1 VTRMRGSTPCPRDP
15 IGLSLDEAS
24 ALIGV
29 GGTLFSRMV
38 MDGRMPAPRKA
49 DGRRI
54 WDADEVIQAFR
65 RLPRD
70 LPACAIAVQD
80 EDALDAWER
89 VRV

>member
-1 VTRMRGSTPCPRDP
+1 
-15 IGLSLDEAS
+15 
-24 ALIGV
+24 
-29 GGTLFSRMV
+29 MV
-38 MDGRMPAPRKA
+38 MERMPAPRKA

-70 LPACAIAVQD
+70 LPPGAIPGQD
-80 EDALDAWER
+80 EDEPDPWER